1 MGLGDI
7 KIEADKLG
15 YRLVRKTEYVH
26 FMPCICGASNR
37 GRWSSPDGIFF
48 ECNNCGLKSKPAK
61 NETDARKNWNKL
73 VEGYVKEPEEV
84 EAPYGRKEKQND

>member
-26 FMPCICGASNR
+26 FIPCICR

-48 ECNNCGLKSKPAK
+48 ECNNCGLRSKPAK
-61 NETDARKNWNKL
+61 NETDARKNWNEL
-73 VEGYVKEPEEV
+73 VEGYVKGPEEV
-84 EAPYGRKEKQND
+84 ETPYDRKEKND